1 MSALADAPTP
11 ITVREISPWTP
22 IEVEFT
28 EPMNPATITSTSLVV
43 TDSLGNPV
51 LGAINYD
58 AATNT
63 AVFTPATILGYGKTY
78 NVQVLP
84 TIAAVDGA
92 TLEAGTS
99 WSFTVTT
106 TGAPVGIDSGMALAF
121 KYWTSSTDT
130 LFIPDVAVTG
140 GTTRAVTQPISGTA
154 DPQLYDDERVGAYSY
169 TIPVPDGYY
178 DLRLHFAETE
188 FAASGKRVFDVDILE
203 TPTAPD
209 FRIDPF
215 VAAGGAN
222 KAYVKTILNV
232 KSTTVVGLI
241 GSLRIKAT
249 AVTGLPVIS
258 GIEVIP
264 RTPTVTSKAPA
275 SGATGVAKTAKVT
288 ATFSTPMDATTL
300 TAATVTLTG
309 PGGAAVPATVT
320 YAAAT
325 KTVTLTP
332 SAALAGNTAYTAKL
346 DATIKALTGLRL
358 GAPISWTFT
367 TGP

>member
-1 MSALADAPTP
+1 
-11 ITVREISPWTP
+11 
-22 IEVEFT
+22 
-28 EPMNPATITSTSLVV
+28 MNPATITSASLVV

-99 WSFTVTT
+99 WQFTVTT

-130 LFIPDVAVTG
+130 LFIPDVAVSG
-140 GTTRAVTQPISGTA
+140 GTTRAVTQPVTGTA
-154 DPQLYDDERVGAYSY
+154 DQQIYDDERVGAYSY

-188 FAASGKRVFDVDILE
+188 FAAAGQRVFDVDVLE
-203 TPTAPD
+203 TTGVD

-215 VAAGGAN
+215 AAAGGAN
-222 KAYVKTILNV
+222 KAVVKTISNV
-232 KSTTVVGLI
+232 KSTTITGLI

-258 GIEVIP
+258 GIEIVP
-264 RTPTVTSKAPA
+264 RTPTVTTKTPA
-275 SGATGVAKTAKVT
+275 GGATGVAKTAKVT

-300 TAATVTLTG
+300 TSTTVTLTG

-332 SAALAGNTAYTAKL
+332 SAALAGNTTYTAKL